1 MIKAVIFDMDGV
13 VTDSERLGFEALIE
27 AGRAQKIDIS
37 HDFIASTMG
46 MTFDRSHGMYMKNFP
61 GLDYEKLMRF
71 YYDYMADLAAKGRV
85 PLMKGVRE
93 MLDALDEKKLPRA
106 LASSSRGE
114 IVRAYLESNGIYER
128 FTRIISGE
136 MCSHSKPDPEIFLT
150 AAKALDVKP
159 EYCLVLEDSFNGV
172 RAGRAAGMQ
181 VCMIPDMVPYGEKF
195 APYVDEV
202 AQSLLDARR
211 LV

>member
-1 MIKAVIFDMDGV
+1 MIRAVIFDMDGV
-13 VTDSERLGFEALIE
+13 VTDSERLGFEAITE
-27 AGRAQKIDIS
+27 AGRAQKIDIP
-37 HDFIASTMG
+37 HDFIVSTMG
-46 MTFDRSHGMYMKNFP
+46 MTFDRSYDMYRKNFP
-61 GLDYEKLMRF
+61 GLDYEKMMRH
-71 YYDYMADLAAKGRV
+71 YYAYMADLAAKGRM

-136 MCSHSKPDPEIFLT
+136 MCAHSKPDPEIFLT
-150 AAKALDVKP
+150 AAGALDVKP
-159 EYCLVLEDSFNGV
+159 EDCLVLEDSLNGV
-172 RAGRAAGMQ
+172 RAGRAAGMR